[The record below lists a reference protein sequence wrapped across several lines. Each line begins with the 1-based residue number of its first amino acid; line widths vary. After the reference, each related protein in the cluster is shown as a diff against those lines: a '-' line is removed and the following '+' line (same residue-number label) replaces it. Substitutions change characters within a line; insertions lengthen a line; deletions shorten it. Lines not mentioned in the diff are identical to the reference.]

1 MSSAFELEARH
12 ESWPITG
19 SFTISRGS
27 KTTADV
33 IVVEVSR
40 GHHRGRG
47 ECVPYPRYGETVSAV
62 LAQIRQLQPAL
73 EGVFGREQ
81 LQQLLPAG
89 AARNA
94 VDCALWDLESGEAG
108 KPVWQLAGLAMPQ
121 PLTTAYTI
129 SLDTAEAMGRAAR
142 DHAHRPLLKLKLTGD
157 GDLERV
163 EAIRQHAPES
173 SLIIAAN
180 ESWSADQLE
189 SMGRRMAQ
197 LGVTLIEQPL
207 PAGRDEALES
217 CEHPVPICADE
228 SCHTAADVL
237 ALSKR
242 YEVVNIKLDKTGGL
256 TEALALQTSARSFG
270 LRIMIGCMVSTSLSM
285 APAFMLACTAD
296 FVDLDGPLLLQRD
309 REYGLAYRG
318 SLIHPPKPALW
329 GSG

>member
-1 MSSAFELEARH
+1 M
-12 ESWPITG
+12 
-19 SFTISRGS
+19 
-27 KTTADV
+27 
-33 IVVEVSR
+33 
-40 GHHRGRG
+40 
-47 ECVPYPRYGETVSAV
+47 
-62 LAQIRQLQPAL
+62 
-73 EGVFGREQ
+73 
-81 LQQLLPAG
+81 PAG

-121 PLTTAYTI
+121 PLTTADTI

-173 SLIIAAN
+173 SLIIDAN

-189 SMGRRMAQ
+189 SMGSRMAQ